1 MLVTGT
7 DSGEEIGL
15 SHRRTHCELVWACI
29 SVTELLPRIYEETLG
44 PINSMRIVWVASG
57 QAQRKQ
63 GRCMVWRRCL
73 ARALGCEEKFAGVEE
88 KNIVPSRET
97 TWEKRPRALVSLD
110 LWGRGK
116 SGRS

>member
-1 MLVTGT
+1 M
-7 DSGEEIGL
+7 
-15 SHRRTHCELVWACI
+15 
-29 SVTELLPRIYEETLG
+29 
-44 PINSMRIVWVASG
+44 
-57 QAQRKQ
+57 
-63 GRCMVWRRCL
+63 

-110 LWGRGK
+110 LRGWGK